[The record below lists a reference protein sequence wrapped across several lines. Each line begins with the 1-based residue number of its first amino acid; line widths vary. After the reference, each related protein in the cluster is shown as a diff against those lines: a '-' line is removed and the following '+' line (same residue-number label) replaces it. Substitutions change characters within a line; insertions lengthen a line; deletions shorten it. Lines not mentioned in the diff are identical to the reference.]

1 MKKIIEHGRKCDRT
15 WRFSCNRCG
24 CVFDATPDDYK
35 FEFDR
40 NDEYYSSTCP
50 ECGCTARS
58 YIQTRKEKS
67 NEQDRESNS
76 ECR

>member
-1 MKKIIEHGRKCDRT
+1 MKKIVEHGQKHDMTR
-15 WRFSCNRCG
+15 RFCCRHCS

-50 ECGCTARS
+50 ECGCAAHS
-58 YIQTRKEKS
+58 YIHTRKEK
-67 NEQDRESNS
+67 NDGDH
-76 ECR
+76 